1 MSWKFS
7 TSPLNKICPTCV
19 ADPDTSSSQPCKN
32 SRSITCVTFSP
43 PRSPWLSAF
52 PPLPP
57 LTAPPPP
64 VPPREASRGRQ
75 APLLP
80 LFPPWPRRCRL
91 PTTPIAC
98 LREISSPAP
107 RHHERYIFQD
117 TTGKMTVEI
126 DDKLFAGRT
135 VTPQT
140 RVRLHGEIDLK
151 RHGDREVDVDVLE
164 ILK

>member
-1 MSWKFS
+1 MRCRSGY
-7 TSPLNKICPTCV
+7 LVIPTMQKLKEYHMRYLLAPALTLALCV
-19 ADPDTSSSQPCKN
+19 P
-32 SRSITCVTFSP
+32 
-43 PRSPWLSAF
+43 AF
-52 PPLPP
+52 AAFDGP
-57 LTAPPPP
+57 TAPGPAAGGFQGP
-64 VPPREASRGRQ
+64 ASTAPASLSTVAQALQ
-75 APLLP
+75 APDDAYCVLEGNI
-80 LFPPWPRRCRL
+80 
-91 PTTPIAC
+91 IA
-98 LREISSPAP
+98 RAP